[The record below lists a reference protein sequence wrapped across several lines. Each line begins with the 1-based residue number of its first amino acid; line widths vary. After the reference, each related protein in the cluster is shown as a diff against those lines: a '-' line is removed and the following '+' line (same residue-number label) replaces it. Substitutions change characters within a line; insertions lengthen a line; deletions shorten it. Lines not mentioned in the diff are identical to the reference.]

1 MEFHFGY
8 LGANYTWQEGRL
20 RPVCSPIV
28 LVLFS
33 GYSET
38 TGLSPAPQQGKLLC
52 LPQLSPQIKL
62 SLLSD
67 FPLLYPASCG
77 HCRPRHCGRLSP
89 DSLNRSCCPQIS
101 KMSVSNH
108 RYSSHDGTLAYHWMI
123 EAAAQ
128 WISFPLLSYY
138 AGVTVISYPFIGFMN
153 YHNCE
158 LALLLGLPVFHQRC
172 QTSLPGDYGC
182 YPESSLPLP
191 PHLQLRLRDIST
203 FLFSYITCLSRVIIL
218 FMIPYVLL
226 CIFQIKTVLLPS
238 LSYSE
243 SHQKASNPLHSR
255 SLSLA
260 CNFNELNCLLMVR
273 N

>member
-1 MEFHFGY
+1 MKFHFGY
-8 LGANYTWQEGRL
+8 LGANCTRQEGRL

-33 GYSET
+33 GYSEI
-38 TGLSPAPQQGKLLC
+38 TGLSPAPQQGRLLC

-67 FPLLYPASCG
+67 FLLLYPASCG
-77 HCRPRHCGRLSP
+77 HCRPLWEAISRLLESQLLSS
-89 DSLNRSCCPQIS
+89 DLQNI
-101 KMSVSNH
+101 SVSNH
-108 RYSSHDGTLAYHWMI
+108 RHCSHDGTLAHHWMI

-128 WISFPLLSYY
+128 WISFLVLSYY
-138 AGVTVISYPFIGFMN
+138 AAVTVISYPFIGFMN
-153 YHNCE
+153 DHNCE
-158 LALLLGLPVFHQRC
+158 LALLLGRPVFHQRC

-191 PHLQLRLRDIST
+191 PAPQLRLRDISI
-203 FLFSYITCLSRVIIL
+203 FLLPYVTCLSRVIIP

-226 CIFQIKTVLLPS
+226 CIFQLKTILLPS
-238 LSYSE
+238 LSYLE
-243 SHQKASNPLHSR
+243 SHQKASNPLRSR

>member
-101 KMSVSNH
+101 KMSVSDH
-108 RYSSHDGTLAYHWMI
+108 RHSSHDGILAYHWMI

-172 QTSLPGDYGC
+172 QTSLPGNYGC

-191 PHLQLRLRDIST
+191 PLPVAKAKRYFHFFVFLHNLLITSYNTFHDSLCSSLYLSNKDCFATQSFLLRVTPKS
-203 FLFSYITCLSRVIIL
+203 F
-218 FMIPYVLL
+218 
-226 CIFQIKTVLLPS
+226 
-238 LSYSE
+238 
-243 SHQKASNPLHSR
+243 
-255 SLSLA
+255 
-260 CNFNELNCLLMVR
+260 
-273 N
+273 